1 MQECSLEVILKISPL
16 GLKKPQQYKLACK
29 AGIRKVKMSL
39 ESDKALGFFKE
50 TLIRKTRQAALKA
63 R

>member
-1 MQECSLEVILKISPL
+1 M
-16 GLKKPQQYKLACK
+16 
-29 AGIRKVKMSL
+29 VKMSL

-63 R
+63 RAECGLESLVPDAAFLEFIHEHWCST